1 MKCNVQENTN
11 LTELLL
17 EKHEPELWW
26 PWAIFLVDPYNYT
39 MPLFLLSIQRFVTVS
54 EMRVLMPVHLLG
66 IYSFPLKHS
75 VPIKMG
81 KSLCKNNSDQNQV
94 IEIHSKI
101 LLISCEILFPSE
113 ILSRTMAW
121 NDWVRTYGW
130 QFCQ

>member
-1 MKCNVQENTN
+1 MKLFVLNHWEFWVCTTYWNIKIHYNNKQA
-11 LTELLL
+11 LTKKKDTIYCFILLYITYL
-17 EKHEPELWW
+17 LYIKYICALNSSQHCSAW
-26 PWAIFLVDPYNYT
+26 
-39 MPLFLLSIQRFVTVS
+39 LLSRELVPGRMVS
-54 EMRVLMPVHLLG
+54 LLMQQW
-66 IYSFPLKHS
+66 I
-75 VPIKMG
+75 
-81 KSLCKNNSDQNQV
+81 DQNQV